1 MPHVIVK
8 LIPGRSEEIKM
19 NLAKQIAEDV
29 SKGLNIEMGYV
40 SVAFEEVGGELWREQ
55 VYKKEIK
62 DNSNVYIQPNH
73 KLFE

>member
-8 LIPGRSEEIKM
+8 LIPGRSEEMKM

-29 SKGLNIEMGYV
+29 SKGLDIGMGYV
-40 SVAFEEVGGELWREQ
+40 SVAFEEVEGEFWKEQ
-55 VYKKEIK
+55 VYKREIK
-62 DNSNVYIQPNH
+62 DNGNVYIQPDH

>member
-8 LIPGRSEEIKM
+8 LIPGRSEEMKM

-29 SKGLNIEMGYV
+29 SKSLDIGRGYV
-40 SVAFEEVGGELWREQ
+40 SVAFEEVDEEVWRER

-62 DNSNVYIQPNH
+62 DNGSVYIQPDH